1 MSLNATFKSFILPEA
16 FSAEALGNFNV
27 SKSASTLCL
36 TLVVL
41 YIYRL
46 FLPSPK
52 GSIKQ
57 LGGFPVTTAWT
68 FFSKRTDFI
77 LGHFKAS
84 AAPHFRFQVLQ
95 HQVVALRGEEAR
107 KAFFDSKS
115 LNFTEGYKILF
126 GAAPRLQDITIN
138 THNDVSWFNKHIL
151 TLLGKR
157 RLTEM
162 LPSLLEDVNV
172 RMIGWGKKGCFDPF
186 KNIYD
191 VRISLKAALESQL
204 TVLQLVFQ
212 MTVRMASCSELAEDR
227 TTLDEL
233 QKLYWQLEK
242 SSTPTALLL
251 PWFPGP
257 AKKRKR
263 TATKEL
269 FTKIYD
275 VAEAR
280 RKAAV
285 PSSDAVDV
293 LLGQG
298 QSTTEVVEF
307 IIGAIFAG
315 IVSTGIIS
323 CWALVYLAS
332 DEEWMA
338 KAKAEVNALID
349 KHTNTLS
356 TESLSRRLATIPI
369 SAWEDEMPV
378 MEAVIRETL
387 RVTLTNTLLRRNVI
401 DELSVSNGTIQQGD
415 FVVYNVADVYLNSE
429 IYTNPREFDPGR
441 YDPGRE
447 EDKKSTFGFKR
458 PRKGRHPCTGMKV
471 AKLEIKVIVTMML
484 AGFDFDIVDKNGKH
498 ITKIPVPDR
507 NDIHQARPVGDQCF
521 FEFERIVD

>member
-1 MSLNATFKSFILPEA
+1 MSFNATFASFPALEA
-16 FSAEALGNFNV
+16 FSAEAGGDLNIL
-27 SKSASTLCL
+27 KSVSTLCL
-36 TLVVL
+36 AFLVFYV
-41 YIYRL
+41 YRL

-52 GSIKQ
+52 GSIRQ
-57 LGGFPVTTAWT
+57 LGGFPVATAWT

-107 KAFFDSKS
+107 KAFFDTKS

-126 GAAPRLQDITIN
+126 GAAPRLQDIAIN
-138 THNDVSWFNKHIL
+138 THNGDDASWFNKHIL

-172 RMIGWGKKGCFDPF
+172 RMIGWGKKGRFDPF

-191 VRISLKAALESQL
+191 
-204 TVLQLVFQ
+204 LVFQ
-212 MTVRMASCSELAEDR
+212 MTVRMASCSELAKDR
-227 TTLDEL
+227 ATLDEL

-275 VAEAR
+275 IVEAR

-307 IIGAIFAG
+307 IVNIIFAG
-315 IVSTGIIS
+315 VVNTGMIS

-332 DEEWMA
+332 HEEWMA
-338 KAKAEVNALID
+338 KAKAEVKALIE

-387 RVTLTNTLLRRNVI
+387 RVTLTNTFLRRNVI
-401 DELSVSNGTIQQGD
+401 DEFSVSNGTIQQGD
-415 FVVYNVADVYLNSE
+415 FVAYNVADVHLNSE

-447 EDKKSTFGFKR
+447 EDKKTTFGFVGWGA
-458 PRKGRHPCTGMKV
+458 GRHPCTGMKV